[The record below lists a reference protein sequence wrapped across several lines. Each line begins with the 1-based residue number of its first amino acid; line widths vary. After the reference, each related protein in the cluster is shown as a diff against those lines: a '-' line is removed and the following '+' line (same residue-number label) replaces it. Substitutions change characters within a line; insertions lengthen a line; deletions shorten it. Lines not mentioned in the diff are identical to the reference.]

1 MSALDLRASDA
12 DRERAAERLRAAT
25 AEGRLSAEELEE
37 RLERALAARTEG
49 ELAALV
55 ADLPPAAEPAP
66 APRPAR
72 ASRWD
77 RRARF
82 TAVSVLLVAIWA
94 LTGAGY
100 FWPVWPILGWGLFA
114 FGPGSWMPGTL
125 ARPCHRG
132 SSSRGY
138 WTARSRS

>member
-1 MSALDLRASDA
+1 MSELDLRASDA
-12 DRERAAERLRAAT
+12 DRERAAERLRGAT

-49 ELAALV
+49 ELSVLV
-55 ADLPPAAEPAP
+55 ADLPPAEPSP

-72 ASRWD
+72 GFALQGRG
-77 RRARF
+77 RF
-82 TAVSVLLVAIWA
+82 IAVSILLVAIWA

-132 SSSRGY
+132 SSSRAY
-138 WTARSRS
+138 STARSRS

>member
-37 RLERALAARTEG
+37 RLELALAARTEG

-66 APRPAR
+66 APG
-72 ASRWD
+72 ASRSRGWGG
-77 RRARF
+77 RARF
-82 TAVSVLLVAIWA
+82 VAVSVLLVAIWA

-114 FGPGSWMPGTL
+114 FGPGSWMPAG
-125 ARPCHRG
+125 RCDPR
-132 SSSRGY
+132 R
-138 WTARSRS
+138 RSAPG